1 VKRLLAPIL
10 VAALAGG
17 GVASAAILLIGVGS
31 RSEPAAGRRTAS
43 PVTVNAAT
51 GSTRDV
57 SSTSLTPSQ
66 IYKRDSTGVVA
77 IKVITAEGEDEGTGI
92 VLNEKGLILTND
104 HVVKGATSIAVDA
117 SGSSKTTRSAT
128 LVGEEANDD
137 LALIKVDSS
146 GMGLKALPLAG
157 SSSVQVGDPVY
168 AIGTPYGLEE
178 TFTRGIVSALRREI
192 EAPDGARISGAIQ
205 TDAALNPG
213 NSGGPLLN
221 EQGEVIGV
229 NSQIASD
236 ASTADGAQPGNTGV
250 GFAISTGTVATAI
263 KAIEAG
269 RGVTYASAVR
279 SGLEAEGASRESPF
293 GERRAGG
300 EAEAERAAGSET
312 TGETAGETGRV
323 GGSGAGQV
331 GEAEVPEV
339 IVR

>member
-31 RSEPAAGRRTAS
+31 RSEPAASRRTAS

-66 IYKRDSTGVVA
+66 IYERDSTGVVA

-92 VLNEKGLILTND
+92 VLNEKGLILTNG
-104 HVVKGATSIAVDA
+104 HVVKGATSIAVNA

-137 LALIKVDSS
+137 LALIKVDPS
-146 GMGLKALPLAG
+146 GMGLKALALAD

-178 TFTRGIVSALRREI
+178 TFTRGIVSALGREI
-192 EAPDGARISGAIQ
+192 EAPDGARIAGAIQ

-221 EQGEVIGV
+221 EQGDVVGV

-250 GFAISTGTVATAI
+250 GFAISTSTVATAI

-293 GERRAGG
+293 GERHVYG
-300 EAEAERAAGSET
+300 EAEAERAAG
-312 TGETAGETGRV
+312 GETAGEAAGETGRV